1 METESQGGEGD
12 LPKVTMGMRRGT
24 EIEIAKPAPCLE
36 LEELL
41 ELLPL
46 DAGGAS
52 STEKCEQGAS
62 CLGPDASAELKEFQ
76 STKHSLSDR
85 ERLPKLSIFICRMQA
100 GCDWVEHG

>member
-1 METESQGGEGD
+1 METESQGGESD
-12 LPKVTMGMRRGT
+12 LPKVMMRMRSGT
-24 EIEIAKPAPCLE
+24 EIEIEKPAPRLE

-46 DAGGAS
+46 GAGGARS
-52 STEKCEQGAS
+52 AEECEQGAS
-62 CLGPDASAELKEFQ
+62 WLGPDASAEPREFQ

-100 GCDWVEHG
+100 VCD